1 MMTTRQ
7 REKIQGKIAGIKQA
21 LAAERRKFG
30 CYDDSRGL
38 RYLPTRYY
46 LQLEDYAGGLAYT
59 RWFSKNFPDDSGFP
73 DFLFEWTIILYKN
86 AKIQEASKKA
96 FETFCS
102 YPDVFG
108 YFFNKAAGSQD
119 SREETGKLNVLIT
132 ERFPYSCTQKE
143 LADFAIWLD
152 ALIATEWFSSLS
164 HRFMELNRMLDNET
178 DIGRRHELVMELS
191 RLEKTA

>member
-1 MMTTRQ
+1 MTTRQ
-7 REKIQGKIAGIKQA
+7 REKIQAKIAGIKQA
-21 LAAERRKFG
+21 LVAEKRKFG
-30 CYDDSRGL
+30 GYDDSRGL
-38 RYLPTRYY
+38 RYLPTSYY
-46 LQLEDYAGGLAYT
+46 VQLEDYAGGLAYT
-59 RWFSKNFPDDSGFP
+59 RWFAKNFPDDSGFP

-86 AKIQEASKKA
+86 AKSQEASKKA

-102 YPDVFG
+102 DPDVFG
-108 YFFNKAAGSQD
+108 YFFNKTAAS
-119 SREETGKLNVLIT
+119 EEAGEQSVLTT

-143 LADFAIWLD
+143 LAEFAVWLD

-164 HRFMELNRMLDNET
+164 HRFIELNRMLGAET

>member
-1 MMTTRQ
+1 MMTTKQKER
-7 REKIQGKIAGIKQA
+7 IQAKIAGIKQT
-21 LAAERRKFG
+21 LATERRKFSG
-30 CYDDSRGL
+30 YDDSRGL

-59 RWFSKNFPDDSGFP
+59 RWFAKNFPDDSGFP
-73 DFLFEWTIILYKN
+73 DFLFEWTLILYKN
-86 AKIQEASKKA
+86 AKSQEASKKA
-96 FETFCS
+96 FATFCS
-102 YPDVFG
+102 DTDVFG
-108 YFFNKAAGSQD
+108 YFLNKTAENQD
-119 SREETGKLNVLIT
+119 IREETGRQSVIIT

-164 HRFMELNRMLDNET
+164 HRFTELNRMLDAET

-191 RLEKTA
+191 RLQKAV